1 MDEKTVDMH
10 DISRLC
16 ADLETALPTLGKAVF
31 SQPADTL
38 ADAKVIIRPVA
49 LRGERRY
56 QLERFRDNKAYHQN
70 LTAEELMCTAAEELD
85 GRYRQV
91 LIVSDAGS
99 GQYSLKTNGT
109 YKRKVNAAVSRP
121 GGSDAHNREKS
132 YILAEGENIP
142 ALVDLG
148 VFTADF
154 HIVRAK
160 YDKYK
165 QINRFIELVDD
176 EFSKTDRRDITILDF
191 GCGKSYLTFIL
202 YYYFTVKR
210 GMNAR
215 IIGYDLKEDVV
226 ERCNAVAEK
235 YGYTGLRFVH
245 ADVTR
250 DVLYDEH
257 IDMIVTLHACDTATD
272 YALWY
277 ALSRRAEYIFSVP
290 CCQHEVNKTIRKG
303 GELDIFMSHGIIK
316 ERMSALL
323 TDAIRAAVLE
333 DMGYSVDMIE
343 FIDFEHSPKNIM
355 IRAVRG
361 KPRGTKRIAAAR
373 ALADEYGFRQTL
385 LELAERKTNK
395 VGVTGKTDEPN

>member
-1 MDEKTVDMH
+1 M
-10 DISRLC
+10 
-16 ADLETALPTLGKAVF
+16 
-31 SQPADTL
+31 
-38 ADAKVIIRPVA
+38 
-49 LRGERRY
+49 
-56 QLERFRDNKAYHQN
+56 
-70 LTAEELMCTAAEELD
+70 
-85 GRYRQV
+85 
-91 LIVSDAGS
+91 
-99 GQYSLKTNGT
+99 
-109 YKRKVNAAVSRP
+109 
-121 GGSDAHNREKS
+121 
-132 YILAEGENIP
+132 
-142 ALVDLG
+142 
-148 VFTADF
+148 
-154 HIVRAK
+154 
-160 YDKYK
+160 
-165 QINRFIELVDD
+165 
-176 EFSKTDRRDITILDF
+176 
-191 GCGKSYLTFIL
+191 
-202 YYYFTVKR
+202 
-210 GMNAR
+210 
-215 IIGYDLKEDVV
+215 
-226 ERCNAVAEK
+226 
-235 YGYTGLRFVH
+235 H

-277 ALSRRAEYIFSVP
+277 ALNRRAEYIFSVP

-385 LELAERKTNK
+385 LELAE
-395 VGVTGKTDEPN
+395 GKSDAPN

>member
-1 MDEKTVDMH
+1 MAN

-16 ADLETALPTLGKAVF
+16 ADLEAALPTLGKAVF
-31 SQPADTL
+31 SQPADALT
-38 ADAKVIIRPVA
+38 DAKVIIRPVA

-70 LTAEELMCTAAEELD
+70 LTAEELMRTAAAELD

-91 LIVSDAGS
+91 LIVSDAGAA
-99 GQYSLKTNGT
+99 QYSLKTNGT

-132 YILAEGENIP
+132 HILAEGENIP

-235 YGYTGLRFVH
+235 YGYTGLRFV
-245 ADVTR
+245 
-250 DVLYDEH
+250 
-257 IDMIVTLHACDTATD
+257 
-272 YALWY
+272 
-277 ALSRRAEYIFSVP
+277 
-290 CCQHEVNKTIRKG
+290 EVR
-303 GELDIFMSHGIIK
+303 
-316 ERMSALL
+316 
-323 TDAIRAAVLE
+323 
-333 DMGYSVDMIE
+333 
-343 FIDFEHSPKNIM
+343 
-355 IRAVRG
+355 
-361 KPRGTKRIAAAR
+361 
-373 ALADEYGFRQTL
+373 
-385 LELAERKTNK
+385 
-395 VGVTGKTDEPN
+395 

>member
-1 MDEKTVDMH
+1 MEEKA
-10 DISRLC
+10 SRLL
-16 ADLETALPTLGKAVF
+16 ADFEAALPMLEKAVL
-31 SQPADTL
+31 SQPVKPVFDS
-38 ADAKVIIRPVA
+38 KVTIRPIA
-49 LRGERRY
+49 SKSGRIF
-56 QLERFRDNKAYHQN
+56 QAERFHGTKVFHEN
-70 LTAEELMCTAAEELD
+70 LTADALLKLFRDELD

-91 LIVSDAGS
+91 LIVSDVGAA
-99 GQYSLKTNGT
+99 QYSLKTNGT
-109 YKRKVNAAVSRP
+109 YKRKGNAAVSRP